1 MNNYIKRKLKNGV
14 NLYLFID
21 KKMKK
26 ISVDYIIGYGSNG
39 KYFDFNY
46 DGKDYHVLPGVA
58 HFLEHMLGEHSKYG
72 NFYKTFGSRGY
83 SRNGGTALDYT
94 HYYFMGK
101 NDIKDSIKILI
112 ESIDD
117 PVFTK
122 EDVEETRYAI
132 AEETKRNL
140 NSTNAILYGMLNRNL
155 YKNIDV
161 FDESLCTIGN
171 EKTTY
176 DLTYDTLKT
185 CYDAFYYD
193 ENKTLVIGGNFDEQE
208 MVDYLESIY
217 ANLKPHKN
225 KLTLKEYTNLDEIRT
240 KKEVRN
246 MPTNDDIVVMCIK
259 NKIKDFSKFEIIY
272 YSDFLIENKFSKKM
286 PFIEKLI
293 NDNIITAPECDC
305 ADFNVDGYYQLQIGA
320 KVKDNKADEFMK
332 LALEEVKKNEF
343 NKKDFDLYIRREMA
357 NQAFSLDNKY
367 NRLLG
372 FASRRMYSDD
382 YSNIENLKKLN
393 FDRFIEFYNSIDF
406 DNYTIGII
414 TKNNKD
420 TK

>member
-14 NLYLFID
+14 NLYLYID
-21 KKMKK
+21 KNMKK
-26 ISVDYIIGYGSNG
+26 TFVDYIIDYGSNG
-39 KYFDFNY
+39 KFFDFNL
-46 DGKDYHVLPGVA
+46 DGKDYHVLPGTA

-72 NFYKTFGSRGY
+72 NFYKIFGSRGY

-94 HYYFMGK
+94 QYYFIGK

-117 PVFTK
+117 PVFTVK
-122 EDVEETRYAI
+122 DVEETRFAI

-140 NSTNAILYGMLNRNL
+140 NSTGAIFYGMINRNL
-155 YKNIDV
+155 YKNIEV
-161 FDESLCTIGN
+161 FHDSLCTIGN

-176 DLTYDTLKT
+176 DLTYETLKA
-185 CYDAFYYD
+185 CYEAFYYD

-217 ANLKPHKN
+217 KNLKPHKKN
-225 KLTLKEYTNLDEIRT
+225 VTLKEYKDLDEIRT
-240 KKEVRN
+240 KKEIRK
-246 MPTNDDIVVMCIK
+246 MPTNDDIVGMYFK
-259 NKIKDFSKFEIIY
+259 NKIDGFSKFEIAY
-272 YSDFLIENKFSKKM
+272 YSDFMIENKFSKKM

-293 NDNIITAPECDC
+293 NDNIISGPDCDC
-305 ADFNVDGYYQLQIGA
+305 AEFVVDGYYQFLIGA
-320 KVKDNKADEFMK
+320 KVKDNMADKFMK
-332 LALEEVKKNEF
+332 LALDEIKINSF

-372 FASRRMYSDD
+372 FASRKMYSDD
-382 YSNIENLKKLN
+382 FSNIENLKKLN
-393 FDRFIEFYNSIDF
+393 FERFIEFYKSINF

-414 TKNNKD
+414 TNKKD